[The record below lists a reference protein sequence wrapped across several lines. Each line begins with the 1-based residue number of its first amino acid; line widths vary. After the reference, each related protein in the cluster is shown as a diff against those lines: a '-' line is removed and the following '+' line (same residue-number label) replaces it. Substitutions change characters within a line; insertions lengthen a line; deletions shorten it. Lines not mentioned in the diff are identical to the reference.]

1 MNTAMRFI
9 LVDDDNFNNILH
21 DIMIKSTLGENVAV
35 ETFTKPEK
43 VLEFLQENAA
53 EGVDR
58 TVLFLD
64 IDMPKISG
72 WDFLAMYE
80 EFTDEV
86 KMQVSIY
93 VLSISLD
100 HRDSNKAGDN
110 KNVKGFIS
118 KPLTSEV
125 IVSIAENEFNN

>member
-1 MNTAMRFI
+1 MNTSMRFI
-9 LVDDDNFNNILH
+9 LVDDDEINNMLH
-21 DIMIKSTLGENVAV
+21 DIVIKSIMGEGANV
-35 ETFTKPEK
+35 ETFTEPEK
-43 VLEFLQENAA
+43 GLEFIQKNYA
-53 EGVDR
+53 ESSGH
-58 TVLFLD
+58 TILFLD
-64 IDMPKISG
+64 IDMPKING
-72 WDFLAMYE
+72 WEFLCRYE
-80 EFTDEV
+80 KFSDEV

>member
-53 EGVDR
+53 EGVER

-100 HRDSNKAGDN
+100 HRDSNKAGGN

-118 KPLTSEV
+118 KPLTTEM
-125 IVSIAENEFNN
+125 ILSIAGNEFNN

>member
-1 MNTAMRFI
+1 MRFI
-9 LVDDDNFNNILH
+9 LVDDDNFNNMLH
-21 DIMIKSTLGENVAV
+21 DIMIKSTLGYEVAV
-35 ETFTKPEK
+35 ETFTQPEK
-43 VLEFLQENAA
+43 GLEFLQENAA
-53 EGVDR
+53 EGVDH
-58 TVLFLD
+58 TVLLLD

-72 WDFLAMYE
+72 WDFLAMFE

-125 IVSIAENEFNN
+125 IVTIAGNEFNN

>member
-100 HRDSNKAGDN
+100 HRDSNKAGGN

-118 KPLTSEV
+118 KPLTTEM
-125 IVSIAENEFNN
+125 ILSIAGNEFNN

>member
-125 IVSIAENEFNN
+125 IVSIAGNEFNN